1 MRDECAPG
9 PERGAAEAEAGELL
23 ERALDELSDQ
33 DQALV
38 TLRYREGLSIAEVS
52 EATGI
57 TVNTVKIRLHRARRQ
72 LKTILAPVLRET

>member
-1 MRDECAPG
+1 M
-9 PERGAAEAEAGELL
+9 
-23 ERALDELSDQ
+23 
-33 DQALV
+33 